1 MGVIARQTLK
11 SSTVGY
17 AAAIIGLINTFFIY
31 TLCFDEAGLGRFR
44 YVQEMGIVLASF
56 FSLGITNVIV
66 RFFPEFRDDKS
77 KHHGFLGFIILVL
90 LAGILVFIGLYGLTY
105 SWWPSAFQDNIIYI
119 FLLFVSLLFANS
131 FYYYSSNFRLI
142 TIPNVF
148 RQLWVKVGL
157 GLSALAF
164 LYLNISYDQMLSLVV
179 IVYAIATLGVLF
191 YLVHRGNFSLKLD
204 FKYLDKK
211 RIKSIGLFA
220 GFGLLGSL
228 GSSLADKLDVFMVT
242 EMLNFSKT
250 GVYSLALSITGLMVL
265 ATGPLLSITGP
276 ILADSLAKNDMGHVK
291 ELYKK
296 SSVNLFLF
304 GSLLLL
310 LLWVNVDA
318 IFQIIPNGEKY
329 ADGKIVILILGIA
342 KLADMVTSVNEVII
356 AYSKYFRFNLY
367 ALLLL
372 GILNIG
378 ANLLF
383 IPQFDIAGAALATCL
398 SVILYN
404 AAKTVYIYRKF
415 SMHPFQL
422 SLLFITILGICCYF
436 AVETLVQ
443 VGNPYLSMVVK
454 STLVVVVF
462 IAVSLHYGFS
472 DDATK
477 LWNQVKTKVEAIFS
491 K

>member
-228 GSSLADKLDVFMVT
+228 GSSLANKLDVFMVT